1 LDEPSLTTLSLLLLI
16 LFGLSAFFSGSETAL
31 IALNRYRL
39 RHLAQQ
45 GHPGAIRAQRLLAHP
60 DRLITLI
67 LLGNNFVNILITQL
81 ATYLGYRLF
90 GNTGV
95 AFATGLLTL
104 ALLLFAEVTPK
115 TFAAVHSERLAYP
128 AAFVFSPLLK
138 LAAPLVW
145 LVNGCARLLLRALRV
160 PQEHPGAMDLS
171 RDELRTLMSEST
183 GPLPESHREML
194 LGLLD
199 LDRRTVEDIMVP
211 RNEIVGID
219 LEDDWDEIVEELR
232 NSMYTRLPVWRG
244 SPDHILG
251 FVHLRKLIPLLVE
264 DDLTRPALEKAIRPP
279 LFIPEGTTLL
289 QALANFRREKRRV
302 ALVVDEYGDI
312 LGLVTLE
319 DLLEEIVGEFTTD
332 PATYSRD
339 VVPQE
344 DGSYIVDGGV
354 HVRELNRR
362 LGWDL
367 PEDGPRTLNGLI
379 LEHMEFIPGPGT
391 SLMINGYP
399 MEIIQATS
407 SAVKTVRIRPRI
419 VRPEREEADAD

>member
-1 LDEPSLTTLSLLLLI
+1 MQEPSLTTLFLLLLV
-16 LFGLSAFFSGSETAL
+16 LFALSAFFSGSETAL

-45 GHPGAIRAQRLLAHP
+45 GHPGAVRAQRLLAHP

-128 AAFVFSPLLK
+128 AAYVFTPLLK

-145 LVNGCARLLLRALRV
+145 LVNGAAQLLLKALRV
-160 PQEHPGAMDLS
+160 PAEHPGAMDLS
-171 RDELRTLMSEST
+171 RDELRTLMREST

-199 LDRRTVEDIMVP
+199 LDRRTVGDIRGP
-211 RNEIVGID
+211 RSEIVGID
-219 LEDDWDEIVEELR
+219 LEGDWDDIVEELR

-244 SPDHILG
+244 SLDNILG

-264 DDLTRPALEKAIRPP
+264 DELTPEALEQAIRPP
-279 LFIPEGTTLL
+279 LFIPEGTSLL
-289 QALANFRREKRRV
+289 QTLANFRRERRRF

-332 PATYSRD
+332 PGTYSRD
-339 VVPQE
+339 IVPQD
-344 DGSYIVDGGV
+344 DGSYIVDGSV

-362 LGWDL
+362 LGWEL
-367 PEDGPRTLNGLI
+367 PEAGPRTINGLI
-379 LEHMEFIPGPGT
+379 LEHMEFIPSPGT

-399 MEIIQATS
+399 IEVIQATS
-407 SAVKTVRIRPRI
+407 KAVKTVRIRPRI
-419 VRPEREEADAD
+419 QRRPKREHGD

>member
-1 LDEPSLTTLSLLLLI
+1 MEEPSLTTLSLALLV
-16 LFGLSAFFSGSETAL
+16 LFALSAFFSGSETAL

-39 RHLAQQ
+39 RHLAQE

-67 LLGNNFVNILITQL
+67 LLGNNFVNVLITQL

-95 AFATGLLTL
+95 AFATGVLTL

-115 TFAAVHSERLAYP
+115 TFAAVHSERLAFP
-128 AAFVFSPLLK
+128 AAFVFAPLMK

-145 LVNGCARLLLRALRV
+145 VVNGAARLLLKVLRV
-160 PQEHPGAMDLS
+160 PEQHPGAMDLS

-183 GPLPESHREML
+183 GPLPESQREML

-211 RNEIVGID
+211 RNELVGID
-219 LEDDWDEIVEELR
+219 LEDDWEDIVEELR
-232 NSMYTRLPVWRG
+232 NSQYTRLPVWRG
-244 SPDHILG
+244 SLDNILG
-251 FVHLRKLIPLLVE
+251 FVHLRKLIPLMVQDE
-264 DDLTRPALEKAIRPP
+264 LTPQALEEAIRPP

-289 QALANFRREKRRV
+289 QTLANFRRERRRV

-312 LGLVTLE
+312 LGLATLE

-332 PATYSRD
+332 PGTYSRD
-339 VVPQE
+339 ILPQA
-344 DGSYIVDGGV
+344 DGSSIVDGGV

-362 LGWDL
+362 LGSKL
-367 PEDGPRTLNGLI
+367 PEDGPKTLNGLI
-379 LEHMEFIPGPGT
+379 LEHMEFIPRPGT

-399 MEIIQATS
+399 IEIIQATS
-407 SAVKTVRIRPRI
+407 NAVKTVRIQPRI
-419 VRPEREEADAD
+419 ERKAEGA